1 MAKIGPFEKHAD
13 RYEEWFVK
21 NPFAY
26 QSELQA
32 IKVLLPLY
40 GVGMEIGVG
49 TGRFAALLGI
59 KLGVEPSEAMR
70 KMASERGIEVI
81 DGVAEDLPFENGRF
95 HFALMVTTICF
106 LDDIQA
112 AFEEACRVL
121 KPGGFLIVGFVDRES
136 PLGQSYLRR
145 AKQNLFYREATFYS
159 LKEVVSYMK
168 KSGFGRFAFTQT
180 IFKDLEKIEAP
191 EPVKEGYGEGS
202 FVVVRGMKS
211 LE

>member
-121 KPGGFLIVGFVDRES
+121 KPGGSLIVGFVDRES

-145 AKQNLFYREATFYS
+145 AKQNVFYREATFYS

>member
-40 GVGMEIGVG
+40 GVGIEIGVG
-49 TGRFAALLGI
+49 SGRFAALLGI